1 MKSRKKIVLTFIYC
15 IVVLLIIVTGF
26 SLANSNLA
34 KNIDNKYESNFSPTG
49 DRTYVRLDRTANDK
63 VDVYLEM
70 ADSTVIEESEKEK
83 SGVSV
88 ASFQIGLDI
97 QVDLERNENSAVN
110 FQFDQELLNVN
121 ETYCKLRTTTKEPI
135 TEIYSSS
142 EGEEAPVTKT
152 IGQKLHI
159 FYVGTKELNDANKA
173 EGIKIGTISFDNF
186 ENEETISITP
196 DSQFTKI
203 ASINHGESEVNI
215 SEEDTLSDLIIN
227 PEDDPV
233 VNPETNETNETENQ
247 TANDIT
253 NNTANETENP
263 ETDNNTTNNNESNPD
278 TNNQEENEDNQSKG
292 DKLDSSVPK
301 TGDIAIRLFAT
312 LMIVSL
318 VGIIA
323 ILIIKKC
330 KK

>member
-34 KNIDNKYESNFSPTG
+34 KNSDNEYESNFSPTG

-135 TEIYSSS
+135 TETYSSS

-215 SEEDTLSDLIIN
+215 QEEDTLSDLIIN
-227 PEDDPV
+227 PEDSPV
-233 VNPETNETNETENQ
+233 VNPETNETENQ

-253 NNTANETENP
+253 NNTTNETENT

-278 TNNQEENEDNQSKG
+278 TNNQEENGDNQSEG
-292 DKLDSSVPK
+292 DELDSSVPK

-318 VGIIA
+318 VGIVA
-323 ILIIKKC
+323 ILIIKKR